1 MAILNENDVKS
12 AFLPF
17 LREFYRFRY
26 EYNPLTAKSSLNN
39 VSRDGYIADGLLQFQ
54 KQDNSTFT
62 CTFEASSKETK
73 EEVTFTQNRTH
84 FLWDCITS
92 GLLLSAFLLSTLF
105 IANPVWLAGLT
116 LFAKIGLTAGLIL
129 IGFFTWYFLAE
140 NKKKYR
146 SIYAIEQFKQYYAD
160 DQWIALAEDV
170 FPSPLHP
177 YLLELK
183 DQCVYNGIGLA
194 IVYSDQPVRLI
205 NAPSSLGPIHKNR
218 KMVNWITDTELYQ
231 SLSSNAKAAAA
242 YQTPLSTP
250 IARLTTVVNQY
261 LLSPLFKALSKNVNP
276 SSSMLTQF
284 SKSYRI
290 QKVVA
295 LLLILIIGALY
306 YHADSKKEVVYAEKP
321 TQIYQPENINSNSP
335 EHKDGFVLNET
346 EKPITYGKTYST
358 GEKGLPKQEPQ
369 TITAPQNEPSTS
381 TQSNSTATEF
391 CQQIK
396 RSGGWYLQDSK
407 FNSAS
412 AANKRVTELQN
423 KGFKADA
430 FNSTCLGEPGWVV
443 RLDFNQYSDKIA
455 KFMAED
461 YQRQITAAGLKANKV
476 IVKKVPI

>member
-73 EEVTFTQNRTH
+73 EEVTFTQNRTL

-92 GLLLSAFLLSTLF
+92 GLLLSTFLLSALF
-105 IANPVWLAGLT
+105 IVNPVWLAGLT
-116 LFAKIGLTAGLIL
+116 FFGKVGLTTGLIL

-183 DQCVYNGIGLA
+183 DQCVFNGIGLA

-205 NAPSSLGPIHKNR
+205 NAPSSLGPIYKNR
-218 KMVNWITDTELYQ
+218 KMVNWITDTDLYQ

-250 IARLTTVVNQY
+250 IARLTTVINRY
-261 LLSPLFKALSKNVNP
+261 LISPLITALGKKVTP
-276 SSSMLTQF
+276 SSMMLTQF
-284 SKSYRI
+284 SKSYRT
-290 QKVVA
+290 QKIVA
-295 LLLILIIGALY
+295 LLLVFVIGALY
-306 YHADSKKEVVYAEKP
+306 YRVNRKKEVVYAEKP

-335 EHKDGFVLNET
+335 EQKDGFVLNET
-346 EKPITYGKTYST
+346 EKPISYGKTYST

-369 TITAPQNEPSTS
+369 TVIASQNEPPASA
-381 TQSNSTATEF
+381 QSSSTATEL
-391 CQQIK
+391 CQHIK

-407 FNSAS
+407 FNSAA
-412 AANKRVTELQN
+412 AANKRVAELQN

-430 FNSTCLGEPGWVV
+430 FNSTCLGEPGWIV

-461 YQRQITAAGLKANKV
+461 YQRQITASGLKTNKV
-476 IVKKVPI
+476 IIKKVPI